1 VIFGEYI
8 LRTASQDEPGRW
20 TRRLVGFVAITS
32 GLIIHGTHLKG
43 GIYLQNVLGAFKLV
57 VLAVVISSG
66 AAAWSGHLPGPRP
79 DNFTHIFKGSTTSAS
94 SLSLSLYKVSFTF
107 LLTLFLLKLILS

>member
-8 LRTASQDEPGRW
+8 LRTAYQDEPGRW

-43 GIYLQNVLGAFKLV
+43 GIYVQNILGAFKLV
-57 VLAVVISSG
+57 VLAVVIFSG
-66 AAAWSGHLPGPRP
+66 AVAWSGHLPGPRP
-79 DNFTHIFKGSTTSAS
+79 NNFTDVFNGSTTSAS
-94 SLSLSLYKVSFTF
+94 SLSLGLYKVSFTF
-107 LLTLFLLKLILS
+107 FVTSFLSGLILS